1 MLFDKYKNEKE
12 FRSQFVRP
20 LLTKLGFL
28 SIAELDGPQEF
39 GKDFVFSEITPF
51 GFVRHYGV
59 VVKHLK
65 SIKQTSKPCSNV
77 LSQIQ
82 QAFSVKFQLPD
93 SASETH
99 ISSVLFMN
107 SGNITPGAIK
117 ELRSALNFEKYGE
130 NTHIFDNERL
140 SQLDQSATFSEQQ
153 VVIPRLQGL
162 AATLNLNRIVW
173 GNIEKHLPE
182 FPESR
187 GCFTQALEDYLA
199 SPYLTERINLSEVS
213 LLLQE
218 CRIINAIN
226 TRYLMGAHGGNK
238 DLKTREAETIK
249 SVLKKAITRSIKIDL
264 SIHQCLMEFKP
275 IAL

>member
-1 MLFDKYKNEKE
+1 MLFDKYKDEQE
-12 FRSQFVRP
+12 FRSEFVRP

-51 GFVRHYGV
+51 GFIRHYGV

-65 SIKQTSKPCSNV
+65 SIKQTSQPCSNV
-77 LSQIQ
+77 LSQIK
-82 QAFSVKFQLPD
+82 QAFTVKFQLPD
-93 SASETH
+93 SANETH
-99 ISSVLFMN
+99 ISSVLVMN

-153 VVIPRLQGL
+153 AVIPRLQGL
-162 AATLNLNRIVW
+162 AATLNLNRVVW
-173 GNIEKHLPE
+173 SNIEKHLPE

-187 GCFTQALEDYLA
+187 GCFTQALEDYIA
-199 SPYLTERINLSEVS
+199 SPFLTDRINLSEVS
-213 LLLQE
+213 ILLQE

-238 DLKTREAETIK
+238 EIKIRESETIK
-249 SVLKKAITRSIKIDL
+249 NIIRKASERSMKIDL
-264 SIHQCLMEFKP
+264 SIQQCVLEFKT
-275 IAL
+275 IAF